1 MVHHIILWKLKET
14 LSGDEKKKVL
24 SDIKENLE
32 ALKNTVETIET
43 IEVKISNMDSSNVD
57 VMLNSTFAT
66 KDALDAYQKHPDH
79 QNAANT
85 YVRPFTEIRSCIDFE
100 D

>member
-1 MVHHIILWKLKET
+1 MVHHIILWKLKDT
-14 LSGDEKKKVL
+14 ISGEEKNQVLTDMKK
-24 SDIKENLE
+24 NLE
-32 ALKNTVETIET
+32 ALKDTVDTINT

-57 VMLNSTFAT
+57 VMLNSTFDS
-66 KDALDAYQKHPDH
+66 KEALDEYQKHPSH